1 MQQID
6 YQINNKFRIYIH
18 KTPLRSLLNAKAFE
32 SKRQRVL
39 LKTYLRFV
47 QNSLAFHLKR
57 KSVFRRR
64 LRSVKCTE
72 NSCQFED

>member
-6 YQINNKFRIYIH
+6 YQINNKIRIYIH
-18 KTPLRSLLNAKAFE
+18 KTPLCLLLNARAFD

-57 KSVFRRR
+57 KSVSESSSRVREMVAFAH
-64 LRSVKCTE
+64 S
-72 NSCQFED
+72 

>member
-6 YQINNKFRIYIH
+6 YQINNKIRIYIH
-18 KTPLRSLLNAKAFE
+18 KTPLCLLLNARAFD

-39 LKTYLRFV
+39 LKTYLRFA

-57 KSVFRRR
+57 KSIFSRR
-64 LRSVKCTE
+64 LRSPKMVAFAH
-72 NSCQFED
+72 S

>member
-18 KTPLRSLLNAKAFE
+18 KTQVRLMQNVLAFYL
-32 SKRQRVL
+32 KCTCVL
-39 LKTYLRFV
+39 VQMYLRFV

-57 KSVFRRR
+57 KSVLESSSGVR
-64 LRSVKCTE
+64 
-72 NSCQFED
+72 

>member
-32 SKRQRVL
+32 SKCSVL
-39 LKTYLRFV
+39 NKLT
-47 QNSLAFHLKR
+47 
-57 KSVFRRR
+57 
-64 LRSVKCTE
+64 
-72 NSCQFED
+72 QFI

>member
-57 KSVFRRR
+57 KSVSESSPESTKMVAFA
-64 LRSVKCTE
+64 
-72 NSCQFED
+72 